1 MCSSDLVYVGSRD
14 NKLRAIAFD
23 GNMPREL
30 WSEDADTDDRV
41 HDNDWDAAP
50 IVVNGHLIE
59 GSENSW
65 FYGWRLDRGY
75 DALGEVTLGVEQVF
89 RVKGWDDELVADLA
103 GDDPRSL
110 SIESSVAVSGD
121 TAYFQNSGGLV
132 QGWDLSSLRTGVGE
146 VHRTFRY
153 WTGDDGD
160 STIVVDDEGFLYVG
174 VQVDRDTDRAR
185 AVGQLIKLDPR
196 KPDDPVV
203 WSIDVNRG
211 VDSGTWATPVVLD
224 EVVIWTTKPGR
235 VLGIGRRTGRQ
246 LWSLRINGG
255 TLSSPVVVDG
265 VLLQGDGDGVLH
277 AWDLSDPRVEPTELW
292 RIDLPASIESTPVVW
307 DGRIYT
313 GSRDG
318 HVYAFGVG

>member
-1 MCSSDLVYVGSRD
+1 MV
-14 NKLRAIAFD
+14 A
-23 GNMPREL
+23 
-30 WSEDADTDDRV
+30 
-41 HDNDWDAAP
+41 
-50 IVVNGHLIE
+50 
-59 GSENSW
+59 
-65 FYGWRLDRGY
+65 RL
-75 DALGEVTLGVEQVF
+75 A
-89 RVKGWDDELVADLA
+89 
-103 GDDPRSL
+103 
-110 SIESSVAVSGD
+110 
-121 TAYFQNSGGLV
+121 
-132 QGWDLSSLRTGVGE
+132 
-146 VHRTFRY
+146 
-153 WTGDDGD
+153 
-160 STIVVDDEGFLYVG
+160 
-174 VQVDRDTDRAR
+174 
-185 AVGQLIKLDPR
+185 
-196 KPDDPVV
+196 
-203 WSIDVNRG
+203 
-211 VDSGTWATPVVLD
+211 SGTWATPVVLD